1 MHRRI
6 DRDKFEDWKS
16 RFYAQEGCG
25 TDSGWPTRATLEGFG
40 LKQVANELEKN
51 KRLGREDKA

>member
-6 DRDKFEDWKS
+6 DREKFEDWKT
-16 RFYAQEGCG
+16 RFYGQEGCAA
-25 TDSGWPTRATLEGFG
+25 DSGWPTRTTLEGFG
-40 LKQVANELEKN
+40 LKQVADELEKN